1 MKDRRK
7 ICVFTGTRADYGL
20 LRSLMLEIKADPEL
34 ELQIVASGMH
44 LSAEFGLT
52 YREIEADGL
61 VIDAKVE
68 MLLSSDT
75 AVGIAKSMG
84 LGTIGF
90 GDALERL
97 RPDIALILG
106 DRFEALAAAQAVLV
120 AGIPLAHVHGGE
132 ISEGAID
139 ESIRHAI
146 SKMAQ
151 WHFVAAEPY
160 RQRVIQLGESPDAV
174 FNFGAPG
181 LDCLDGM
188 EWLDRDQLAAEL
200 GMSLREPVL
209 LVTYHPVTLGDGA
222 PKRALGELLA
232 ALDQFPQATIVFT
245 YPNADAGGRE
255 LIRSI
260 DEYVARNLERTKA
273 FVSLG
278 QRRYLNLVKI
288 SDAVVGNSSSGLT
301 EAPALKAAT
310 VNIGERQR
318 GRLKAKSVIDAAED
332 RTAIAQAISKALS
345 SEFQAGLADTV
356 SLYGYGNAGRQIK
369 AQLKNQLPECRKKF
383 FDIRHGY

>member
-1 MKDRRK
+1 MNHRRR

-20 LRSLMLEIKADPEL
+20 LRSLMAEIKADPEL
-34 ELQIVASGMH
+34 QLQIVVGGMH
-44 LSAEFGLT
+44 LSTEFGLT
-52 YREIEADGL
+52 YREIEADGF

-68 MLLSSDT
+68 MLISSDT
-75 AVGIAKSMG
+75 AVGICKSMG
-84 LGTIGF
+84 LGIMGF

-97 RPDIALILG
+97 RPDIAVILG

-120 AGIPLAHVHGGE
+120 VGIPLAHVHGGE
-132 ISEGAID
+132 ITEGAID

-146 SKMAQ
+146 SKMAH

-174 FNFGAPG
+174 FNVGAPG

-188 EWLDRDQLAAEL
+188 EWLDRDQLAVEL
-200 GMSLREPVL
+200 GTSLRELVL

-222 PKRALGELLA
+222 PAQALGELLA
-232 ALDQFPQATIVFT
+232 GLDRFPQATVVFT

-255 LIRSI
+255 LIPSI
-260 DEYVARNLERTKA
+260 DEYVARNPERTKA

-278 QRRYLNLVKI
+278 RRRYLNLLRI
-288 SDAVVGNSSSGLT
+288 SSAVVGNSSSGLT
-301 EAPALKAAT
+301 EAPALKVAT
-310 VNIGERQR
+310 VNIGDRQR
-318 GRLKAKSVIDAAED
+318 GRLKAASVIDVAEE
-332 RTAIAQAISKALS
+332 RTAIALAISKALS
-345 SEFQAGLADTV
+345 REFQAKLAGTV
-356 SLYGYGNAGRQIK
+356 SLYGHGNAGRQIK
-369 AQLKNQLPECRKKF
+369 AQLKKQLPGCRKKF

>member
-1 MKDRRK
+1 MNQRRR
-7 ICVFTGTRADYGL
+7 ICIFTGTRADYGL
-20 LRSLMLEIKADPEL
+20 LRSLMLEVKVDPEL
-34 ELQIVASGMH
+34 ELQIIASGMH
-44 LSAEFGLT
+44 LSTEFGLT
-52 YREIEADGL
+52 YREIEADGF

-75 AVGIAKSMG
+75 AAGISKSMG

-97 RPDIALILG
+97 RPDVAVILG

-132 ISEGAID
+132 ITEGAID

-146 SKMAQ
+146 SKMAH

-160 RQRVIQLGESPDAV
+160 RKRVIQMGEPPDAV

-181 LDCLDGM
+181 LDCLDDM

-200 GMSLREPVL
+200 GLALRETVL
-209 LVTYHPVTLGDGA
+209 LVTYHPVTLGDRA
-222 PKRALGELLA
+222 PTFAFGELLA

-245 YPNADAGGRE
+245 YPNADAGGRA

-260 DEYVARNLERTKA
+260 DEYVACNPERSKA

-278 QRRYLNLVKI
+278 QRRYLSLLRLSNV
-288 SDAVVGNSSSGLT
+288 VVGNSSSGLT
-301 EAPALKAAT
+301 EAPALKVAT
-310 VNIGERQR
+310 VNIGERQL
-318 GRLKAKSVIDAAED
+318 GRLKADSVIDADED
-332 RTAIAQAISKALS
+332 RLAIVQAIAKALS
-345 SEFQAGLADTV
+345 GEFQAGLKDAV

-369 AQLKNQLPECRKKF
+369 DQLKKPLPGTRKKF